1 MRGQLGRGNKEI
13 GREMGGGT
21 VKQVKTG
28 GRGIQSSALL
38 PVADRAG

>member
-13 GREMGGGT
+13 GREIGGT